1 MNDSFRAAL
10 LVSAMSVEPQ
20 PLDFLS
26 WRVPAIRR
34 VVPQAGG
41 PLDLDGPYFRYRVA
55 GDGSVRALPP
65 IPGARICREKS
76 GRGRA
81 RSVARS

>member
-1 MNDSFRAAL
+1 MNDSVRTAV

-20 PLDFLS
+20 PLDSLT

-34 VVPQAGG
+34 VVQQAGG
-41 PLDLDGPYFRYRVA
+41 PLDLEGAYFRYRVDR
-55 GDGSVRALPP
+55 DGSVHVLAP
-65 IPGARICREKS
+65 IPGARVCREKS